1 MHFDHGRLLVS
12 VRQLH
17 SMWGWV
23 EQIAFGR
30 LCLDDLV
37 GGGTASQR
45 KMVDSRIPPFV
56 GCNGGDGFAIQGD
69 DAVVGSHDV
78 AASADVKRGS
88 SEGAPIYSIR
98 LNDFDASGCGVVIER
113 GDGDRCQISVGGNRY
128 LQVFSAQIRFLGRC
142 LVHVVC
148 SGIK

>member
-17 SMWGWV
+17 SIWGWV
-23 EQIAFGR
+23 EQITFGR

-45 KMVDSRIPPFV
+45 KMIDSRMSPFV
-56 GCNGGDGFAIQGD
+56 GCNGGDGFAIQRD

-78 AASADVKRGS
+78 TTSADVKRGS
-88 SEGAPIYSIR
+88 SEGTPIYSIR
-98 LNDFDASGCGVVIER
+98 LNDFDASGCDVVIER
-113 GDGDRCQISVGGNRY
+113 GDGDRCQIPVGGNRY

-142 LVHVVC
+142 FVHVVC

>member
-1 MHFDHGRLLVS
+1 MRFDHGCLLVS

-17 SMWGWV
+17 GMWGRV
-23 EQIAFGR
+23 EQVTFGR

-37 GGGTASQR
+37 DGGTASQR
-45 KMVDSRIPPFV
+45 KMVDSRMTPFV

-88 SEGAPIYSIR
+88 SEGAPIYGIR
-98 LNDFDASGCGVVIER
+98 LNDFDASGCCVVIER
-113 GDGDRCQISVGGNRY
+113 GDGDRCQIPVGGNRY
-128 LQVFSAQIRFLGRC
+128 LQVFSA
-142 LVHVVC
+142 
-148 SGIK
+148 